1 MPVKFVFENP
11 LFMAW
16 MLIHQT
22 FNAVSKCEEIVFPKA
37 GLTPQQHAVLIA
49 IKYINAPATPT
60 DIARWVDRNVNSIT
74 LIVDRME
81 KDGLVKRAR
90 DLKDRRTLRLI
101 MTEKGE
107 EALARATVAG
117 WNLVQEVLS
126 VLSEDEMRT
135 LVGLL
140 ERVRQKAF
148 DYAHPGQVMEEVTR
162 DEQKNMTQFLARVRR
177 QKEEDQTSKKVDNM
191 SS

>member
-22 FNAVSKCEEIVFPKA
+22 YNTVLKCEDLVFSKT
-37 GLTPQQHAVLIA
+37 GLTTQQHAVLIA
-49 IKYINAPATPT
+49 IKYINTPAKPT
-60 DIARWVDRNVNSIT
+60 DIARWLDRNVNSIT

-117 WNLVQEVLS
+117 WGLVQEVLA

-135 LVGLL
+135 LVVLL

-148 DYAHPGQVMEEVTR
+148 DYAHPGQVVEEVTR
-162 DEQKNMTQFLARVRR
+162 DEQKNMAQFLAMAR
-177 QKEEDQTSKKVDNM
+177 QQNEKNQAKSAEEGTG
-191 SS
+191 

>member
-22 FNAVSKCEEIVFPKA
+22 YNMVLKCEDLVFSKT
-37 GLTPQQHAVLIA
+37 GLTTQQHAVLIA

-60 DIARWVDRNVNSIT
+60 EIARWVDRNVNSIT
-74 LIVDRME
+74 LIADRME

-90 DLKDRRTLRLI
+90 DLKDRRTLRLV

-107 EALARATVAG
+107 EALDRSTVAG
-117 WNLVQEVLS
+117 WGLIQEVLA

-135 LVGLL
+135 LVNLL

-148 DYAHPGQVMEEVTR
+148 DYAYPGQVMEEVTR
-162 DEQKNMTQFLARVRR
+162 DEQKNMTQFLTRVR
-177 QKEEDQTSKKVDNM
+177 QQNEKDQAKSAKEATG
-191 SS
+191 

>member
-22 FNAVSKCEEIVFPKA
+22 YNMVSKCEDLVFSKA
-37 GLTPQQHAVLIA
+37 GLTTQQHAVLIA
-49 IKYINAPATPT
+49 IKYISTPATPT
-60 DIARWVDRNVNSIT
+60 EIARWVDRNVNSIT
-74 LIVDRME
+74 LIADRME

-90 DLKDRRTLRLI
+90 DLKDRRTLRLV

-107 EALARATVAG
+107 EALARSTVAG
-117 WNLVQEVLS
+117 WDLIQEVLA

-135 LVGLL
+135 LVSLL
-140 ERVRQKAF
+140 DRVRQKAF
-148 DYAHPGQVMEEVTR
+148 DYAHPGHVMEEVTR
-162 DEQKNMTQFLARVRR
+162 DEQKNMAQFLDRVGQ
-177 QKEEDQTSKKVDNM
+177 QKEKERAKSAEEGTG
-191 SS
+191 

>member
-1 MPVKFVFENP
+1 MPVKFVFDNP

-22 FNAVSKCEEIVFPKA
+22 YNMVLKCEDIVFPKA
-37 GLTPQQHAVLIA
+37 GLTTQQHAVLIA
-49 IKYINAPATPT
+49 IKYINAPAKPT
-60 DIARWVDRNVNSIT
+60 EIARWVDRNVNSIT
-74 LIVDRME
+74 LITDRME

-107 EALARATVAG
+107 ETLARATLAG
-117 WNLVQEVLS
+117 WELVQEVLS
-126 VLSEDEMRT
+126 GLSEGEMRT
-135 LVGLL
+135 LVSLL

-148 DYAHPGQVMEEVTR
+148 EYSQPGQVMEDVTR
-162 DEQKNMTQFLARVRR
+162 DEQKNMTQFLARVRSK
-177 QKEEDQTSKKVDNM
+177 KEENQTRSAGR
-191 SS
+191 